1 MARTIVKS
9 TDLLD
14 IPLAMSRARAVEK
27 FLLGLANVHIRME
40 MVTNVSLRP
49 VRVITTTERTV

>member
-1 MARTIVKS
+1 LSPTIVKS

-14 IPLAMSRARAVEK
+14 IPLATSRARAVEK
-27 FLLGLANVHIRME
+27 FLLGLANVHVTME

-49 VRVITTTERTV
+49 VRVIATTERTV